1 MTNIS
6 DLSKEIVKQVATYTA
21 SVEKKVRQAENK
33 VSREAVTELKQKSQK
48 DTGSYASGWSVTRLD
63 GKVLIRNKTDGQLTH
78 LLEFGHVKTGGG
90 RVPAK
95 VHIRP
100 AEEKAIAKFTDLVEK
115 AIKP

>member
-1 MTNIS
+1 MTDIA
-6 DLSKEIVKQVATYTA
+6 DLSKEIAKQVATYSA

-33 VSREAVTELKQKSQK
+33 VSREAVAELKQKSPK

-63 GKVLIRNKTDGQLTH
+63 GRVLIRNKTDGQLTH
-78 LLEFGHVKTGGG
+78 LLEFGHVKAGGG
-90 RVPAK
+90 RVPAR

-100 AEEKAIAKFTDLVEK
+100 VEEKAIAQFTVLVEK